1 MINATAPIMGGMI
14 CPPVEAADSMAAA
27 TWGRYPIFFII
38 GIVKTPVEETLA
50 MALPDMDPKK
60 ALPTTAALAGPPTD
74 LLVTAKARFI
84 KKSPAPVVSKKAP
97 RRMNGTTY
105 RVMNFVVLAGA
116 LVFILRKPISQAL
129 SSRIKDIQEQLD
141 SLETRRAEA
150 EKRLAQYNEQL
161 SQLESEAAKIVDAY
175 IKQGNEAKAKILKEA
190 EQTAEKL
197 RVQAR
202 RNIEHEFDKAKQKL
216 QQEIVESSLQM
227 AEESL
232 KKEITNK
239 DQDKLIDEY
248 INKVVA

>member
-1 MINATAPIMGGMI
+1 
-14 CPPVEAADSMAAA
+14 
-27 TWGRYPIFFII
+27 
-38 GIVKTPVEETLA
+38 
-50 MALPDMDPKK
+50 
-60 ALPTTAALAGPPTD
+60 
-74 LLVTAKARFI
+74 
-84 KKSPAPVVSKKAP
+84 
-97 RRMNGTTY
+97 
-105 RVMNFVVLAGA
+105 MNFVVLAGA

-197 RVQAR
+197 RAQAR

-216 QQEIVESSLQM
+216 QQEVVESSLQK
-227 AEESL
+227 AEERL
-232 KKEITNK
+232 KKEITAQ

>member
-1 MINATAPIMGGMI
+1 MKFSGFERQFGSKKHRTALIGVLVVFLCLSFGTALASSGG
-14 CPPVEAADSMAAA
+14 DSGPKR
-27 TWGRYPIFFII
+27 W
-38 GIVKTPVEETLA
+38 VKT
-50 MALPDMDPKK
+50 DW
-60 ALPTTAALAGPPTD
+60 
-74 LLVTAKARFI
+74 F
-84 KKSPAPVVSKKAP
+84 
-97 RRMNGTTY
+97 

-116 LVFILRKPISQAL
+116 LVFVLRKPVSKAL
-129 SSRIKDIQEQLD
+129 SSRIKDIKEQLE
-141 SLETRRAEA
+141 SLEAQRAEA
-150 EKRLAQYNEQL
+150 EKQLAQYNEKL
-161 SQLESEAAKIVDAY
+161 SQIESEAAKIVDAY

-202 RNIEHEFDKAKQKL
+202 RNIEHEFAKAKQKL

-232 KKEITNK
+232 KKEITNQ